1 MLKIKNFIINHFNIF
16 AFLMVTIV
24 VFSLYGKTLFFDW
37 TYLDDDVLI
46 LDKQDYLKF
55 SNIKNIFSDT
65 VFAQGQDK
73 FCRPLLNISFTLDK
87 ALYDIKPLGY
97 HLTNIIIHLLCAFL
111 LFLLLS
117 KYYDKQKTF
126 LLVLIF
132 AVHPSITQAV
142 SWIPGRNDSLLA
154 LFSILSFIFFDKYID
169 NKKIYFFI
177 LNILCFCCTLLIKE
191 TAILLPLF
199 YVFYMCLKKCNK
211 KQYFLY
217 VFIWLFMI
225 VLYIVY
231 RYYVL
236 SYQNSSIKCID
247 LLKNV
252 IFSFPVITKY
262 IANIC
267 CPFQLSVFVD
277 KIQPYYLLSISS
289 FLIVVLL
296 MLISK
301 TKFNLK
307 ILFGITFFLLFLL
320 PPLVMP
326 KNQFYDHRM
335 YLPLLGVL
343 IIFEEIIRNVKVN
356 KIFNVIYLVIF
367 IIFISLSYVH
377 SNKFQN
383 ETIFWLNAYI
393 DSPNSAIANGRVADL
408 LVNMRNYDK
417 AVEKYLKAIELE
429 NNSRYYVNLSFCY
442 IKMGKLDDAKALL
455 LQALSLE
462 KDNPII
468 YYNLANIYKYRGE
481 IEKAKEMKDLYLK
494 VFKDTNKFE
503 KPKEIVL

>member
-1 MLKIKNFIINHFNIF
+1 MLKIKNFISNHFNIF
-16 AFLMVTIV
+16 ALLMFAIV

-87 ALYDIKPLGY
+87 AIYGIKPSGY
-97 HLTNIIIHLLCAFL
+97 HLTNIIIHLLCVFL

-117 KYYDKQKTF
+117 KYYDKRKTF
-126 LLVLIF
+126 LLLLIF
-132 AVHPSITQAV
+132 AVHPSLTQAI

-154 LFSILSFIFFDKYID
+154 LFSILSFIFFDQYID
-169 NKKIYFFI
+169 NKKIYFFV
-177 LNILCFCCTLLIKE
+177 LNVLCLCCALLIKE

-199 YVFYMCLKKCNK
+199 YIFYIYLKKCNK
-211 KQYFLY
+211 KQCLFYI
-217 VFIWLFMI
+217 FIWLFEVI
-225 VLYIVY
+225 IYFIY
-231 RYYVL
+231 RYYIL
-236 SYQNSSIKCID
+236 NYQKSSIDFID
-247 LLKNV
+247 LLKNI
-252 IFSFPVITKY
+252 IFSFPIITKY

-277 KIQPYYLLSISS
+277 QIQIYYLLSISS
-289 FLIVVLL
+289 FLIIVLL

-307 ILFGITFFLLFLL
+307 ILFGVTFFLLFLI

-326 KNQFYDHRM
+326 KNQFYDHRI
-335 YLPLLGVL
+335 YLPLIGIL
-343 IIFEEIIRNVKVN
+343 IIFEEIIRNININ
-356 KIFNVIYLVIF
+356 KNFYAIYFAFF
-367 IIFISLSYVH
+367 IIFVSLSYSH

-383 ETIFWLNAYI
+383 ESIFWINAYI
-393 DSPNSAIANGRVADL
+393 DSPNSAIVNGRIADL
-408 LVNMRNYDK
+408 LTNIRNYDE

-442 IKMGKLDDAKALL
+442 IKMGKLDDAESIL
-455 LQALSLE
+455 LQASSLE

-468 YYNLANIYKYRGE
+468 YYNLANIYKYKGE
-481 IEKAKEMKDLYLK
+481 IEKAKKMRDLYLK
-494 VFKDTNKFE
+494 VFKDTNKVE
-503 KPKEIVL
+503 EPKEIVL